1 MSILNKDEILN
12 GTPQK
17 RFDKKYEELKKN
29 YTEETAQEFYN
40 TYKDE
45 SLSFILKNISSILS
59 EGCYFGA
66 RFILDIVNNN
76 FIPFHKIASVQT
88 IVEEKI
94 DKCNGLNMDYDNG
107 TGLYYEIKE
116 NLDDELKALKNT
128 INLSMIACKS
138 GGEEMLNTVF
148 DYIYEISET
157 GCEKELTDI
166 INSVVIYCI
175 EANTRITLLAYFLVK
190 GYTHVYLLEDLVRHI
205 PNPAVVDYRPRVPQV
220 VDSGGID
227 VERLKMDVA
236 RAVSIIGKDELIISR
251 IDTMPFNTK
260 VYIKGLISIGLKKPE
275 LTYTESTN
283 HFMGLTAALED
294 IYECTTGDSIV
305 NDINKCKKY
314 DYLKSLKNYYESCRD
329 FEILSHDDEDEVSE
343 IVEKY
348 EDYIDDI
355 SSDIAMMEWTDNGEP
370 DSVIKNHIMTQ
381 KEIEKEKNEK
391 EEKKKKAKE
400 DAIKKSESEE
410 DELFDYDEDGNKMRK
425 DWKEANKENYEAR
438 KNAFHTVLNIVKSF
452 NLKCEN
458 GYNPEKI
465 NEDFYKG
472 ERTTQWVG
480 AFKKESLTDTKI
492 ADIKKE
498 IKEKFQKYDSDFK
511 VTYQNKTIN
520 RVPVFE
526 IYVQVRKTSKYYI
539 DNMYVE
545 ASKDKDEEV
554 EEFRREIHGDKEK
567 TNVKPQKPKEDLP
580 TKIQNKAIDA
590 EAARQQKRGIRQEKN
605 TKLKNAGKAIMAGPK
620 GWLNSVKKF
629 TDSFNKMDVK
639 RRKEFFLKPGYRHKI
654 FRNAK
659 WALLYGGAARYK
671 LSSLPFAMLIR
682 HFSKDKDRRI
692 RNELTRELETEIRIC
707 EEKINDANANG
718 DQQEKY
724 KLMRIKDKLTA
735 EKHRVQL
742 NSNFI

>member
-45 SLSFILKNISSILS
+45 SLSFILKNLSLILS

-66 RFILDIVNNN
+66 KFILDIVNNN

-94 DKCNGLNMDYDNG
+94 DKCNGLNVDYDNG
-107 TGLYYEIKE
+107 TGLYYEMKE
-116 NLDDELKALKNT
+116 ILDDELKVLKNT
-128 INLSMIACKS
+128 IDLSMIACRN

-148 DYIYEISET
+148 DYVYEISET

-175 EANTRITLLAYFLVK
+175 EPNTRITLFAYFLVK
-190 GYTHVYLLEDLVRHI
+190 GYTHAYLLEDLVRHV
-205 PNPAVVDYRPRVPQV
+205 PRSAVYDNQDNQPV
-220 VDSGGID
+220 SSSID
-227 VERLKMDVA
+227 IERYKMDIT
-236 RAVSIIGKDELIISR
+236 RAVSIIGKDELVMSR

-370 DSVIKNHIMTQ
+370 DSVIKKHIMTQ
-381 KEIEKEKNEK
+381 KQIEKEKNEK
-391 EEKKKKAKE
+391 EEEKKKAKE
-400 DAIKKSESEE
+400 DAIKKMEKEEALNDTDEE
-410 DELFDYDEDGNKMRK
+410 D
-425 DWKEANKENYEAR
+425 
-438 KNAFHTVLNIVKSF
+438 
-452 NLKCEN
+452 NL
-458 GYNPEKI
+458 
-465 NEDFYKG
+465 
-472 ERTTQWVG
+472 
-480 AFKKESLTDTKI
+480 
-492 ADIKKE
+492 
-498 IKEKFQKYDSDFK
+498 
-511 VTYQNKTIN
+511 
-520 RVPVFE
+520 
-526 IYVQVRKTSKYYI
+526 
-539 DNMYVE
+539 DNDNSNFTE
-545 ASKDKDEEV
+545 ASKDEEV
-554 EEFRREIHGDKEK
+554 EEFRREIHDDKEK

>member
-45 SLSFILKNISSILS
+45 SLPFILKNLSLILS

-66 RFILDIVNNN
+66 EFILNIVNNN

-94 DKCNGLNMDYDNG
+94 DKCNGLNVDYDNG
-107 TGLYYEIKE
+107 TELYYEIKE
-116 NLDDELKALKNT
+116 ILDDELKALKNT
-128 INLSMIACKS
+128 IDLSMIACKS

-148 DYIYEISET
+148 DYVYEISKT

-175 EANTRITLLAYFLVK
+175 EPNTRITLLAYFLVK
-190 GYTHVYLLEDLVRHI
+190 GYTHAYLLEDLVRHI
-205 PNPAVVDYRPRVPQV
+205 PHPSVYDNQPETVSTVRDFDYH
-220 VDSGGID
+220 
-227 VERLKMDVA
+227 ERIKMDIA
-236 RAVSIIGKDELIISR
+236 RAVSIIGKDELVMSR

-314 DYLKSLKNYYESCRD
+314 DYLKSLRNYYESCRD

-438 KNAFHTVLNIVKSF
+438 KNAFHTAMNIVKGF
-452 NLKCEN
+452 KLKSVN
-458 GYNPEKI
+458 GDPVLPE
-465 NEDFYKG
+465 EFYKG

-480 AFKKESLTDTKI
+480 SFKKESLTDTKI

-498 IKEKFQKYDSDFK
+498 FKEKFQKYDADFK
-511 VTYQNKTIN
+511 IIYQSETIN
-520 RVPVFE
+520 RDPVFE

>member
-45 SLSFILKNISSILS
+45 SLSFILKNLSLILS

-66 RFILDIVNNN
+66 KFILDIVNNN

-94 DKCNGLNMDYDNG
+94 DKCNGLNVDYDNG
-107 TGLYYEIKE
+107 TGLYYEMKE
-116 NLDDELKALKNT
+116 ILDDELKVLKNT
-128 INLSMIACKS
+128 IDLSMIACRN

-148 DYIYEISET
+148 DYVYEISET

-175 EANTRITLLAYFLVK
+175 EPNTRITLFAYFLIK
-190 GYTHVYLLEDLVRHI
+190 GYTHAYLLEDLVRHV
-205 PNPAVVDYRPRVPQV
+205 PRSAVYDNQDNQPV
-220 VDSGGID
+220 SSSID
-227 VERLKMDVA
+227 IERYKMDIT
-236 RAVSIIGKDELIISR
+236 RAVSIIGKDELVMSR
-251 IDTMPFNTK
+251 IDTMQFNTK

-294 IYECTTGDSIV
+294 IYEYTTGDSIV

-343 IVEKY
+343 IVERY

-370 DSVIKNHIMTQ
+370 DSVIKKHIMTQ
-381 KEIEKEKNEK
+381 KQIEKEKNEK
-391 EEKKKKAKE
+391 EEEKKKAKE
-400 DAIKKSESEE
+400 DAIKKMEKEEALNDTDEE
-410 DELFDYDEDGNKMRK
+410 D
-425 DWKEANKENYEAR
+425 
-438 KNAFHTVLNIVKSF
+438 
-452 NLKCEN
+452 NL
-458 GYNPEKI
+458 
-465 NEDFYKG
+465 
-472 ERTTQWVG
+472 
-480 AFKKESLTDTKI
+480 
-492 ADIKKE
+492 
-498 IKEKFQKYDSDFK
+498 
-511 VTYQNKTIN
+511 
-520 RVPVFE
+520 
-526 IYVQVRKTSKYYI
+526 
-539 DNMYVE
+539 DNDNSNFTE
-545 ASKDKDEEV
+545 ASKDEEV
-554 EEFRREIHGDKEK
+554 EEFRREIHDDKEK

>member
-45 SLSFILKNISSILS
+45 SLSFILKNLSLILS

-66 RFILDIVNNN
+66 KFILDIVNNN

-116 NLDDELKALKNT
+116 ILDDELKVLKNT
-128 INLSMIACKS
+128 MNLSMIACKS

-175 EANTRITLLAYFLVK
+175 EPNTRITLLAYFLVK
-190 GYTHVYLLEDLVRHI
+190 GYTHTYLLEDLVRHI
-205 PNPAVVDYRPRVPQV
+205 PRSAVYDNQPDIVS
-220 VDSGGID
+220 DSSSID
-227 VERLKMDVA
+227 IERYKMDIA
-236 RAVSIIGKDELIISR
+236 RAVSIIGKDELVMSR
-251 IDTMPFNTK
+251 IDAMPFNTK

-370 DSVIKNHIMTQ
+370 DSVIKKHIMTQ
-381 KEIEKEKNEK
+381 KQIEKEKNEK
-391 EEKKKKAKE
+391 EEEKKKAKE
-400 DAIKKSESEE
+400 DAIKKMEKEEALNDTDEE
-410 DELFDYDEDGNKMRK
+410 D
-425 DWKEANKENYEAR
+425 
-438 KNAFHTVLNIVKSF
+438 
-452 NLKCEN
+452 NL
-458 GYNPEKI
+458 
-465 NEDFYKG
+465 
-472 ERTTQWVG
+472 
-480 AFKKESLTDTKI
+480 
-492 ADIKKE
+492 
-498 IKEKFQKYDSDFK
+498 
-511 VTYQNKTIN
+511 
-520 RVPVFE
+520 
-526 IYVQVRKTSKYYI
+526 
-539 DNMYVE
+539 DNDNSNFTE
-545 ASKDKDEEV
+545 ASKDEEV
-554 EEFRREIHGDKEK
+554 EEFRREIHDDKEK

>member
-45 SLSFILKNISSILS
+45 SLSFILKNLSLILS

-66 RFILDIVNNN
+66 RFILDIINNN

-116 NLDDELKALKNT
+116 ILDDELKVLKNT

-175 EANTRITLLAYFLVK
+175 EPNTRITLLAYFLVK
-190 GYTHVYLLEDLVRHI
+190 GYTHTYLLEDLVRHI
-205 PNPAVVDYRPRVPQV
+205 PRSAVYDNQPDIVS
-220 VDSGGID
+220 DSSSID
-227 VERLKMDVA
+227 IERYKMDIA
-236 RAVSIIGKDELIISR
+236 RAVSIIGKDELVMSR
-251 IDTMPFNTK
+251 IDAMPFNTK

-370 DSVIKNHIMTQ
+370 DSVIKKHIMTQ
-381 KEIEKEKNEK
+381 KQIEKEKNEK
-391 EEKKKKAKE
+391 EEEKKKAKE
-400 DAIKKSESEE
+400 DAIKKMEKEEALNDTDEE
-410 DELFDYDEDGNKMRK
+410 D
-425 DWKEANKENYEAR
+425 
-438 KNAFHTVLNIVKSF
+438 
-452 NLKCEN
+452 NL
-458 GYNPEKI
+458 
-465 NEDFYKG
+465 
-472 ERTTQWVG
+472 
-480 AFKKESLTDTKI
+480 
-492 ADIKKE
+492 
-498 IKEKFQKYDSDFK
+498 
-511 VTYQNKTIN
+511 
-520 RVPVFE
+520 
-526 IYVQVRKTSKYYI
+526 
-539 DNMYVE
+539 DNDNSNFTE
-545 ASKDKDEEV
+545 ASKDEEV
-554 EEFRREIHGDKEK
+554 EEFRREIHDDKEK

>member
-45 SLSFILKNISSILS
+45 SLSFILKNLSLILS

-116 NLDDELKALKNT
+116 ILDDELKVLKNT

-175 EANTRITLLAYFLVK
+175 EPNTRITLLAYFLVK
-190 GYTHVYLLEDLVRHI
+190 GYTHTYLLEDLVRHI
-205 PNPAVVDYRPRVPQV
+205 PRSAVYDNHPDIVS
-220 VDSGGID
+220 DSSSID
-227 VERLKMDVA
+227 IERYKMDIA
-236 RAVSIIGKDELIISR
+236 RAVSIIGKDELVMSR
-251 IDTMPFNTK
+251 IDAMPFNTK

-370 DSVIKNHIMTQ
+370 DSVIKKHIMTQ
-381 KEIEKEKNEK
+381 KQIEKEKNEK
-391 EEKKKKAKE
+391 EEEKKKAKE
-400 DAIKKSESEE
+400 DAIKKMEKEEALNDTDEE
-410 DELFDYDEDGNKMRK
+410 D
-425 DWKEANKENYEAR
+425 
-438 KNAFHTVLNIVKSF
+438 
-452 NLKCEN
+452 NL
-458 GYNPEKI
+458 
-465 NEDFYKG
+465 
-472 ERTTQWVG
+472 
-480 AFKKESLTDTKI
+480 
-492 ADIKKE
+492 
-498 IKEKFQKYDSDFK
+498 
-511 VTYQNKTIN
+511 
-520 RVPVFE
+520 
-526 IYVQVRKTSKYYI
+526 
-539 DNMYVE
+539 DNDNSNFTE
-545 ASKDKDEEV
+545 ASKDEEV
-554 EEFRREIHGDKEK
+554 EEFRREIHDDKEK

>member
-45 SLSFILKNISSILS
+45 SLSFILKNLSLILS

-66 RFILDIVNNN
+66 KFILDIVNNN

-94 DKCNGLNMDYDNG
+94 DKCNGLNVDYDNG
-107 TGLYYEIKE
+107 TGLYYEMKE
-116 NLDDELKALKNT
+116 ILDDELKVLKNT
-128 INLSMIACKS
+128 IDLSMIACRN

-148 DYIYEISET
+148 DYVYEISET

-175 EANTRITLLAYFLVK
+175 EPNTRITLFAYFLVK
-190 GYTHVYLLEDLVRHI
+190 GYTHAYLLEDLVRHV
-205 PNPAVVDYRPRVPQV
+205 PRSAVYDNQDNQPV
-220 VDSGGID
+220 SSSID
-227 VERLKMDVA
+227 IERYKMDIA
-236 RAVSIIGKDELIISR
+236 RAVSIIGKDELVMSR

-370 DSVIKNHIMTQ
+370 DSVIKKHIMTQ
-381 KEIEKEKNEK
+381 KQIEKEKNEK
-391 EEKKKKAKE
+391 EEEKKKAKE
-400 DAIKKSESEE
+400 DAIKKMEKEETLNDTDEE
-410 DELFDYDEDGNKMRK
+410 D
-425 DWKEANKENYEAR
+425 
-438 KNAFHTVLNIVKSF
+438 
-452 NLKCEN
+452 NL
-458 GYNPEKI
+458 
-465 NEDFYKG
+465 
-472 ERTTQWVG
+472 
-480 AFKKESLTDTKI
+480 
-492 ADIKKE
+492 
-498 IKEKFQKYDSDFK
+498 
-511 VTYQNKTIN
+511 
-520 RVPVFE
+520 
-526 IYVQVRKTSKYYI
+526 
-539 DNMYVE
+539 DNDNSNFTE
-545 ASKDKDEEV
+545 ASKDEEV
-554 EEFRREIHGDKEK
+554 EEFRREIHDDKEK

>member
-45 SLSFILKNISSILS
+45 SLSFILKNLSLILS

-66 RFILDIVNNN
+66 KFILDIVNNN

-116 NLDDELKALKNT
+116 ILDDELKVLKNT

-175 EANTRITLLAYFLVK
+175 EPNTRITLLAYFLVK
-190 GYTHVYLLEDLVRHI
+190 GYTHTYLLEDLVRHI
-205 PNPAVVDYRPRVPQV
+205 PRSAVYDNQPDIVS
-220 VDSGGID
+220 DSSSID
-227 VERLKMDVA
+227 IERYKMDIA
-236 RAVSIIGKDELIISR
+236 RAVSIIGKDELVMSR

-283 HFMGLTAALED
+283 HFMGLTAVLED

-370 DSVIKNHIMTQ
+370 DSVIKKHIMTQ
-381 KEIEKEKNEK
+381 KQIEKEKNEK
-391 EEKKKKAKE
+391 EEEKKKAKE
-400 DAIKKSESEE
+400 DAIKKMEKEEALNDTDEE
-410 DELFDYDEDGNKMRK
+410 D
-425 DWKEANKENYEAR
+425 
-438 KNAFHTVLNIVKSF
+438 
-452 NLKCEN
+452 NL
-458 GYNPEKI
+458 
-465 NEDFYKG
+465 
-472 ERTTQWVG
+472 
-480 AFKKESLTDTKI
+480 
-492 ADIKKE
+492 
-498 IKEKFQKYDSDFK
+498 
-511 VTYQNKTIN
+511 
-520 RVPVFE
+520 
-526 IYVQVRKTSKYYI
+526 
-539 DNMYVE
+539 DNDNSNFTE
-545 ASKDKDEEV
+545 ASKDEEV
-554 EEFRREIHGDKEK
+554 EEFRREIHDDKEK

>member
-45 SLSFILKNISSILS
+45 SLSFILKNLSLILS

-116 NLDDELKALKNT
+116 ILDDELKVLKNT

-175 EANTRITLLAYFLVK
+175 EPNTRITLLAYFLVK
-190 GYTHVYLLEDLVRHI
+190 GYTHTYLLEDLVRHI
-205 PNPAVVDYRPRVPQV
+205 PRSAVYDNQPDIVS
-220 VDSGGID
+220 DSSSID
-227 VERLKMDVA
+227 IERYKMDIA
-236 RAVSIIGKDELIISR
+236 RAVSIIGKDELVMSR

-275 LTYTESTN
+275 LTYAESTN

-370 DSVIKNHIMTQ
+370 DSVIKKHIMTQ
-381 KEIEKEKNEK
+381 KQIEKEKNEK
-391 EEKKKKAKE
+391 EEEKKKAKE
-400 DAIKKSESEE
+400 DAIKKMEKEEALNDTDEE
-410 DELFDYDEDGNKMRK
+410 D
-425 DWKEANKENYEAR
+425 
-438 KNAFHTVLNIVKSF
+438 
-452 NLKCEN
+452 NL
-458 GYNPEKI
+458 
-465 NEDFYKG
+465 
-472 ERTTQWVG
+472 
-480 AFKKESLTDTKI
+480 
-492 ADIKKE
+492 
-498 IKEKFQKYDSDFK
+498 
-511 VTYQNKTIN
+511 
-520 RVPVFE
+520 
-526 IYVQVRKTSKYYI
+526 
-539 DNMYVE
+539 DNDNSNFTE
-545 ASKDKDEEV
+545 ASKDEEV
-554 EEFRREIHGDKEK
+554 EEFRREIHDDKEK

>member
-45 SLSFILKNISSILS
+45 SLSFILKNLSLILS

-116 NLDDELKALKNT
+116 ILDDELKVLKNT

-175 EANTRITLLAYFLVK
+175 EPNTRITLLAYFLVK
-190 GYTHVYLLEDLVRHI
+190 GYTHTYLLEDLVRHI
-205 PNPAVVDYRPRVPQV
+205 PRSAVYDNQPDIVS
-220 VDSGGID
+220 DSSSID
-227 VERLKMDVA
+227 IERYKMDIA
-236 RAVSIIGKDELIISR
+236 RAVSIIGKDELVMSR
-251 IDTMPFNTK
+251 IDAMPFNTK

-370 DSVIKNHIMTQ
+370 DSVIKKHIMTQ
-381 KEIEKEKNEK
+381 KQIEKEKNEK
-391 EEKKKKAKE
+391 EEEKKKAKE
-400 DAIKKSESEE
+400 DAIKKMEKEEALNDTDEE
-410 DELFDYDEDGNKMRK
+410 D
-425 DWKEANKENYEAR
+425 
-438 KNAFHTVLNIVKSF
+438 
-452 NLKCEN
+452 NL
-458 GYNPEKI
+458 
-465 NEDFYKG
+465 
-472 ERTTQWVG
+472 
-480 AFKKESLTDTKI
+480 
-492 ADIKKE
+492 
-498 IKEKFQKYDSDFK
+498 
-511 VTYQNKTIN
+511 
-520 RVPVFE
+520 
-526 IYVQVRKTSKYYI
+526 
-539 DNMYVE
+539 DNDNSNFTE
-545 ASKDKDEEV
+545 ASKDEEV
-554 EEFRREIHGDKEK
+554 EEFRREIHDDKEK

>member
-45 SLSFILKNISSILS
+45 SLSFILKNLSLILS

-66 RFILDIVNNN
+66 KFILDIVNNN

-94 DKCNGLNMDYDNG
+94 DKCNGLNVDYDNG
-107 TGLYYEIKE
+107 TGLYYEMKE
-116 NLDDELKALKNT
+116 ILDDELKVLKNT
-128 INLSMIACKS
+128 IDLSMIACRS

-148 DYIYEISET
+148 DYVYEISET

-175 EANTRITLLAYFLVK
+175 EPNTRITLFAYFLIK
-190 GYTHVYLLEDLVRHI
+190 GYTHAYLLEDLVRHV
-205 PNPAVVDYRPRVPQV
+205 PRSAVYDNQDNQPV
-220 VDSGGID
+220 SSSID
-227 VERLKMDVA
+227 IERYKMDIT
-236 RAVSIIGKDELIISR
+236 RAVSIIGKDELVMSR
-251 IDTMPFNTK
+251 IDTMQFNTK
-260 VYIKGLISIGLKKPE
+260 VYIKGLISIGLEKPE

-294 IYECTTGDSIV
+294 IYEYTTGDSIV

-343 IVEKY
+343 IVERY

-370 DSVIKNHIMTQ
+370 DSVIKKHIMTQ
-381 KEIEKEKNEK
+381 KQIEKEKNEK
-391 EEKKKKAKE
+391 EEEKKKAKE
-400 DAIKKSESEE
+400 DAIKKMEKEEALNDTDEE
-410 DELFDYDEDGNKMRK
+410 D
-425 DWKEANKENYEAR
+425 
-438 KNAFHTVLNIVKSF
+438 
-452 NLKCEN
+452 NL
-458 GYNPEKI
+458 
-465 NEDFYKG
+465 
-472 ERTTQWVG
+472 
-480 AFKKESLTDTKI
+480 
-492 ADIKKE
+492 
-498 IKEKFQKYDSDFK
+498 
-511 VTYQNKTIN
+511 
-520 RVPVFE
+520 
-526 IYVQVRKTSKYYI
+526 
-539 DNMYVE
+539 DNDNSNFTE
-545 ASKDKDEEV
+545 ASKDEEV

>member
-45 SLSFILKNISSILS
+45 SLSFILKNLSLILS

-66 RFILDIVNNN
+66 KFILDIVNNN

-94 DKCNGLNMDYDNG
+94 DKCNGLNVDYDNG
-107 TGLYYEIKE
+107 TGLYYEMKE
-116 NLDDELKALKNT
+116 ILDDELKVLKNT
-128 INLSMIACKS
+128 IDLSMIACRN

-148 DYIYEISET
+148 DYVYEISET

-175 EANTRITLLAYFLVK
+175 EPNTRITLFAYFLVK
-190 GYTHVYLLEDLVRHI
+190 GYTHVYLLEDLVRHV
-205 PNPAVVDYRPRVPQV
+205 PRSAVYDNQDNQPV
-220 VDSGGID
+220 SSSID
-227 VERLKMDVA
+227 IERYKMDIT
-236 RAVSIIGKDELIISR
+236 RAVSIIGKDELVMSR
-251 IDTMPFNTK
+251 IDTMQFNTK
-260 VYIKGLISIGLKKPE
+260 VYIKGLISIGLEKPK

-294 IYECTTGDSIV
+294 IYEYTTGDSIV

-370 DSVIKNHIMTQ
+370 DSVIKKHIMTQ
-381 KEIEKEKNEK
+381 KQIEKEKNEK
-391 EEKKKKAKE
+391 EEEKKKAKE
-400 DAIKKSESEE
+400 DAVKKSESEE
-410 DELFDYDEDGNKMRK
+410 DELFDYDEDGNKIRK

-438 KNAFHTVLNIVKSF
+438 KNAFHMAMNIVKGF
-452 NLKCEN
+452 KLKSIN
-458 GYNPEKI
+458 GDPVLPE
-465 NEDFYKG
+465 EFYKG
-472 ERTTQWVG
+472 ERTTQLVG
-480 AFKKESLTDTKI
+480 SFKKESLTDTKI

-498 IKEKFQKYDSDFK
+498 FKEKFQKYDADFK
-511 VTYQNKTIN
+511 IIYQSETIN
-520 RVPVFE
+520 RNPVFE
-526 IYVQVRKTSKYYI
+526 IYIQVRKTSKYYI

>member
-45 SLSFILKNISSILS
+45 SLSFILKNLSLILS

-116 NLDDELKALKNT
+116 ILDDELKVLKNT

-175 EANTRITLLAYFLVK
+175 EPNTRITLLAYFLVK
-190 GYTHVYLLEDLVRHI
+190 GYTHTYLLEDLVRHI
-205 PNPAVVDYRPRVPQV
+205 PRSAVYDNQPDIVS
-220 VDSGGID
+220 DSSSID
-227 VERLKMDVA
+227 IERYKMDIA
-236 RAVSIIGKDELIISR
+236 RAVSIIGKDELVMSR
-251 IDTMPFNTK
+251 IDAMPFNTK

-370 DSVIKNHIMTQ
+370 DSVIKKHIMTQ
-381 KEIEKEKNEK
+381 KQIEKEKNEK
-391 EEKKKKAKE
+391 EEEKKKAKE
-400 DAIKKSESEE
+400 DAIKKMEKEEALNDTDEE
-410 DELFDYDEDGNKMRK
+410 D
-425 DWKEANKENYEAR
+425 
-438 KNAFHTVLNIVKSF
+438 
-452 NLKCEN
+452 NL
-458 GYNPEKI
+458 
-465 NEDFYKG
+465 
-472 ERTTQWVG
+472 
-480 AFKKESLTDTKI
+480 
-492 ADIKKE
+492 
-498 IKEKFQKYDSDFK
+498 
-511 VTYQNKTIN
+511 
-520 RVPVFE
+520 
-526 IYVQVRKTSKYYI
+526 
-539 DNMYVE
+539 DNDNSNFTE
-545 ASKDKDEEV
+545 ASKDEEV
-554 EEFRREIHGDKEK
+554 EEFRREIHDDKEK

-590 EAARQQKRGIRQEKN
+590 EAARQ
-605 TKLKNAGKAIMAGPK
+605 
-620 GWLNSVKKF
+620 
-629 TDSFNKMDVK
+629 
-639 RRKEFFLKPGYRHKI
+639 
-654 FRNAK
+654 
-659 WALLYGGAARYK
+659 
-671 LSSLPFAMLIR
+671 
-682 HFSKDKDRRI
+682 
-692 RNELTRELETEIRIC
+692 
-707 EEKINDANANG
+707 
-718 DQQEKY
+718 
-724 KLMRIKDKLTA
+724 
-735 EKHRVQL
+735 
-742 NSNFI
+742 

>member
-45 SLSFILKNISSILS
+45 SLSFILKNLSLILS

-116 NLDDELKALKNT
+116 ILDDELKVLKNT

-175 EANTRITLLAYFLVK
+175 EPNTRITLLAYFLVK
-190 GYTHVYLLEDLVRHI
+190 GYTHTYLLEDLVRHI
-205 PNPAVVDYRPRVPQV
+205 PRSAVYDNQPDIVS
-220 VDSGGID
+220 DSSSID
-227 VERLKMDVA
+227 IERYKMDIA
-236 RAVSIIGKDELIISR
+236 RAVSIIGKDELVMSR

-370 DSVIKNHIMTQ
+370 DSVIKKHIMTQ
-381 KEIEKEKNEK
+381 KQIEKEKNEK
-391 EEKKKKAKE
+391 EEEKKKAKE
-400 DAIKKSESEE
+400 DAIKKMEKEEALNDTDEE
-410 DELFDYDEDGNKMRK
+410 D
-425 DWKEANKENYEAR
+425 
-438 KNAFHTVLNIVKSF
+438 
-452 NLKCEN
+452 NL
-458 GYNPEKI
+458 
-465 NEDFYKG
+465 
-472 ERTTQWVG
+472 
-480 AFKKESLTDTKI
+480 
-492 ADIKKE
+492 
-498 IKEKFQKYDSDFK
+498 
-511 VTYQNKTIN
+511 
-520 RVPVFE
+520 
-526 IYVQVRKTSKYYI
+526 
-539 DNMYVE
+539 DNDNSNFTE
-545 ASKDKDEEV
+545 ASKDEEV
-554 EEFRREIHGDKEK
+554 EEFRREIHDDKEK